1 MTASPRLALP
11 RGLEGPPANI
21 EWTPLREG
29 VAAAWLY
36 RDPDGGP
43 AAAYLRYEPGARVP
57 AHYHPG
63 EEHILVLA
71 GEQEDEYGRY
81 PAGSV
86 VINAPG
92 SRHSVLSRS
101 GCLVLI
107 IWAQQVEF
115 LDSD

>member
-1 MTASPRLALP
+1 MSVSTQLSLP
-11 RGLEGPPANI
+11 DGLQGPPADI

-29 VAAAWLY
+29 VVAAWLY

-57 AHYHPG
+57 AHRHPG
-63 EEHILVLA
+63 AEHIIVLA

-81 PAGSV
+81 PSGSV
-86 VINAPG
+86 IVNPPG
-92 SRHSVLSRS
+92 SCHSVLSRT

-115 LDSD
+115 LESD